1 MLGREIESKAVKI
14 IEKDKFMDDVIYLK
28 SVSCKKVHI
37 PREKKSNF
45 DRYSTE

>member
-28 SVSCKKVHI
+28 SVSCKKL
-37 PREKKSNF
+37 K
-45 DRYSTE
+45 